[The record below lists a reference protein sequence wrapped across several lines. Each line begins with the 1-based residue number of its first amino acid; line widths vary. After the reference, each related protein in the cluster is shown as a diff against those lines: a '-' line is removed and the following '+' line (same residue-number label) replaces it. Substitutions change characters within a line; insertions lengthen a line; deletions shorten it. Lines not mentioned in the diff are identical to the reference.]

1 MLLTA
6 LLFLAAA
13 LSFISDSPWLI
24 SIALTALL
32 VKLYPV
38 LLVLLA
44 AGGGGFLLLKY
55 LKR

>member
-1 MLLTA
+1 LLTA